1 MPIQSS
7 LLIDNSKLSQLLLGR
22 ELIRKCFAVQAAWIF
37 ELVVARSGFQVGEQD
52 EGQEDEDHND
62 DRDEDNSNY
71 SVSAC
76 VSQVLPDYVSWLTG
90 LRDFDGVS
98 EHLEILFELIFLAS
112 AIISKQMVLASGVSL
127 LSLKSNEASDRYLY
141 LFLVF
146 GLEDLIYFLID
157 FLQLLDV
164 VVGNAGSALCKKIDE
179 SAIIVSE
186 LHRCN
191 FALAIEVVEFF
202 WQ

>member
-1 MPIQSS
+1 
-7 LLIDNSKLSQLLLGR
+7 
-22 ELIRKCFAVQAAWIF
+22 
-37 ELVVARSGFQVGEQD
+37 
-52 EGQEDEDHND
+52 
-62 DRDEDNSNY
+62 
-71 SVSAC
+71 
-76 VSQVLPDYVSWLTG
+76 
-90 LRDFDGVS
+90 
-98 EHLEILFELIFLAS
+98 
-112 AIISKQMVLASGVSL
+112 MVLASSVSL
-127 LSLKSNEASDRYLY
+127 LSLKSNETSDRYLY

-146 GLEDLIYFLID
+146 GLEDLINFLID